1 MQEKPSKGLPAG
13 SLSFVIDGLLDLLYP
28 LTCKCCGKELCT
40 SKSGKKFI
48 CDDCL
53 DQVEYI
59 RSPICLRCGRPL
71 EPAAGIEDRYC
82 GWCLEQPPHFHSARS
97 AAVYR
102 PPLSTLLH
110 RLKYQAD
117 TTVRKA
123 LAELLEAG
131 ADNRATTDAD
141 VLVPV
146 PLHRKRLTRRGLNQ
160 SLEIARIA
168 FPHLRKKIVPNLLIR
183 SKNTKPQTE
192 LNGIARRRNLRGAF
206 RVSDEKMVKDKKIIL
221 IDDVFT
227 TGTTIAE
234 CSKTLKKAGA
244 SEIYAWTVARV

>member
-1 MQEKPSKGLPAG
+1 MEENPSKVLHAEWL
-13 SLSFVIDGLLDLLYP
+13 SLFLGGLLDLLYP
-28 LTCKCCGKELCT
+28 HTCKYCGKDLCEN
-40 SKSGKKFI
+40 GKKFI
-48 CDDCL
+48 CKECL
-53 DQVEYI
+53 DLVEYI
-59 RSPICLRCGRPL
+59 RSPMCLKCGRPL
-71 EPAAGIEDRYC
+71 EQAAGMEDRYC

-97 AAVYR
+97 AALYR
-102 PPLSTLLH
+102 PPLSVLLH

-123 LAELLEAG
+123 LAELLEAS
-131 ADNRATTDAD
+131 ADTRRTIKAD
-141 VLVPV
+141 FVIPV
-146 PLHRKRLTRRGLNQ
+146 PLHRKRLRDRGLNQ

-168 FPHLRKKIVPNLLIR
+168 FPHMRGKIVPNLLIR

-192 LNGIARRRNLRGAF
+192 LDGVARRRNLKGAF
-206 RVSDEKMVKDKKIIL
+206 RVSDEKMVKGKEIIL

-244 SEIYAWTVARV
+244 SKIYVWTVARV